1 MLVNSNFNFHNQN
14 SPQFKA
20 RLGQKQL
27 TEVVDY
33 ASQNGCLPELSFCL
47 KQLDKI
53 KGKEAQI
60 FIKQGG
66 NAFEYR
72 DNMPMFWSVQ
82 SLVID
87 GKKLWSGVID
97 RFTNHSHSAEMYDAL
112 ASIATRRSGLLPE
125 LAIHNGW
132 KRFFKVSP
140 ENAKKYLEHNAG
152 ITAEK
157 ILKKFSIKEK
167 TNH

>member
-33 ASQNGCLPELSFCL
+33 ASQNGCLSELSFCL
-47 KQLDKI
+47 KQLDKM

-60 FIKQGG
+60 FIKQGRHF
-66 NAFEYR
+66 FEYR
-72 DNMPMFWSVQ
+72 NSHPKFWAMHT
-82 SLVID
+82 LVVD
-87 GKKLWSGVID
+87 GDELWSDVIN
-97 RFTNHSHSAEMYDAL
+97 RFTKNSHCYEVQDAL
-112 ASIATRRSGLLPE
+112 ARIAVGR
-125 LAIHNGW
+125 LAKHNGI
-132 KRFFKVSP
+132 KSFTP
-140 ENAKKYLEHNAG
+140 ETLENVKKYLKHNAG

-157 ILKKFSIKEK
+157 ILKKFSIKEN
-167 TNH
+167 TNNRKLL